1 MPIIF
6 LISKNN
12 INYFTSTSAPAAVNF
27 SFIALASSF
36 GAASLIT
43 PPLSTK
49 SLASFNPNP
58 VIALTSLITAILFPP
73 AFFNTTSNSVFSSA
87 ASTGPA
93 AATATGAAAV
103 TPKCSSSA
111 DTNSF

>member
-6 LISKNN
+6 FIKDKYY
-12 INYFTSTSAPAAVNF
+12 YFTSTSAPAAVNF
-27 SFIALASSF
+27 SFIASASSF

-49 SLASFNPNP
+49 SLASFNPKP

-73 AFFNTTSNSVFSSA
+73 AFFNTISNSVFSSA
-87 ASTGPA
+87 A
-93 AATATGAAAV
+93 
-103 TPKCSSSA
+103 
-111 DTNSF
+111 